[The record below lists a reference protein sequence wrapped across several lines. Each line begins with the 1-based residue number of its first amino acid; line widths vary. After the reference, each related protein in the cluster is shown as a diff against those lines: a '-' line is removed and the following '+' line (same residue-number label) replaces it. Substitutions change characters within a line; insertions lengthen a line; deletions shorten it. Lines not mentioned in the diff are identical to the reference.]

1 MKSSEVSSCKTSIAK
16 LVCLKAVHNLRHNGF
31 SDALPTLI
39 VSRNLWT
46 APKLEQ
52 CLNLSG

>member
-1 MKSSEVSSCKTSIAK
+1 MKSSEVSSYKTSIAK